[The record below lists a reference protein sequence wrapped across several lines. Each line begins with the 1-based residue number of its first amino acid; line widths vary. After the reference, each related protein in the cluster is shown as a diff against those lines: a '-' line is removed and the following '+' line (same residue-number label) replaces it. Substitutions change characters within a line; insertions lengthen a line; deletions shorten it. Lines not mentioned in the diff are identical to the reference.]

1 MRLCLRQK
9 KSRIRR
15 LASENCQDSRLVQ
28 RAACGRRSEK
38 RIQGIEL
45 EASLKLLIS
54 TGWGEV
60 KVHGNIQFPV
70 IRTLTVIQ
78 GKFLLARN
86 SVTDH
91 PLKEIPSKKD

>member
-1 MRLCLRQK
+1 MWEEVR
-9 KSRIRR
+9 
-15 LASENCQDSRLVQ
+15 EEDT
-28 RAACGRRSEK
+28 E
-38 RIQGIEL
+38 IEL
-45 EASLKLLIS
+45 AASLKLLIS
-54 TGWGEV
+54 IGWGEV